1 MEIRKPATITFWE
14 HRWKKFN
21 IKKLHNNSKGAEFY
35 VKLTKK
41 FVPKNKLIIE
51 GGCGLGHI
59 VAALKRANYK
69 VTGFDFSKTTI
80 KKILEVNPDLDV
92 RFGNVKKLPLPDKS
106 VGGYW
111 SLGVIEHFYNGINS
125 AIKEIDRVVEE
136 DGFIF
141 ISFPSI
147 CPFRRIKIKFN
158 LYKITETKNKPK
170 NFYQYIFD
178 KKTIL
183 NKFLNHGYKL
193 VYKKNVNAVD
203 FLKSE
208 ISNEKIKIYKKFIK
222 THILKKIIIRTAN
235 LILPHCGLYHST
247 LLILKKQKI

>member
-1 MEIRKPATITFWE
+1 MEIKKPATSMFWE

-21 IKKLHNNSKGAEFY
+21 LKKLHNNSKGAEFY

-69 VTGFDFSKTTI
+69 VIGFDFSKTTI
-80 KKILEVNPDLDV
+80 KKILEANPNLDV
-92 RFGNVKKLPLPDKS
+92 RYGNVKKLPLPDKS

-125 AIKEIDRVVEE
+125 AIKEINRVVE
-136 DGFIF
+136 DNGFIF

-147 CPFRRIKIKFN
+147 CPFRKIKIKFK

-170 NFYQYIFD
+170 NFYQYFFN
-178 KKTIL
+178 KKTICD
-183 NKFLNHGYKL
+183 KFLNLGYKL

-208 ISNEKIKIYKKFIK
+208 ISNEKIKFFKKFIK
-222 THILKKIIIRTAN
+222 VPFLKKIIIKTAN
-235 LILPHCGLYHST
+235 LILPFCGLYHST
-247 LLILKKQKI
+247 LLIFKKHKI